1 LNYTEKLRELDLH
14 IVAFDVPFPADY
26 GGVIDVFYKAKSLSD
41 MGLRIALHLFDYGR
55 GRQKDLEKIA
65 AEVHYY
71 PRKNNLLKQLSSLP
85 FIVKSRSSEL
95 LLRRLKADQAPI
107 LFEGLHSTYYL
118 NHPDLANRNKIVRTH
133 NVEHDYYNALSVAQ
147 KGWKKFY
154 FKWEAKRLLQ
164 YEKVLDAANYILA
177 ISQSDQKYYEKYKA
191 KVHLLFPFHPF
202 QVEEHQL
209 SQEDFALYH
218 GNLAVAENQKA
229 AEFLLTVFAD
239 LDYKLVIAGKNP
251 RAELKQKI
259 KQFYQVQLIEN
270 PNEAELKQL
279 IQTAKVNC
287 LPTFQATG
295 VKLKLIRAL
304 IEGNNLLVNSTIL
317 EGTNLN
323 HFCEIANTKEEWQQ
337 KLVEVFLNGKSQ
349 KEILQRQNAAAS
361 IFDNQKSAMLL
372 KELCVPA
379 Q

>member
-41 MGLRIALHLFDYGR
+41 LGLSIALHLFDYGR
-55 GRQKDLEKIA
+55 GRQADLEKIA

-85 FIVKSRSSEL
+85 FIVNSRSSEL
-95 LLRRLKADQAPI
+95 LLCRLKADQAPI

-133 NVEHDYYNALSVAQ
+133 NIEHDYYNALSVAQ

-164 YEKVLDAANYILA
+164 YEKVLDAANHILA
-177 ISQSDQKYYEKYKA
+177 ISQSDQKYFEKYKA

-202 QVEEHQL
+202 QLEEHQF

-229 AEFLLTVFAD
+229 AEFLLAVFAD
-239 LDYKLVIAGKNP
+239 LDFKLVIAGKNP

-259 KQFYQVQLIEN
+259 KQFHQVQLIEN
-270 PNEAELKQL
+270 PNDAELKQL

-304 IEGNNLLVNSTIL
+304 IEGNNLLVNQPML
-317 EGTNLN
+317 EGTNLAQ
-323 HFCEIANTKEEWQQ
+323 FCEIANNKEEWQQ
-337 KLVEVFLNGKSQ
+337 KVIALFQNGKS
-349 KEILQRQNAAAS
+349 KADILQVQKSVANMY
-361 IFDNQKSAMLL
+361 DNRRSAMLL
-372 KELCVPA
+372 KELCAPA

>member
-1 LNYTEKLRELDLH
+1 MNYTEKLRELDLH

-41 MGLRIALHLFDYGR
+41 MGLSIALHVFDYGR
-55 GRQKDLEKIA
+55 GRQADLEKIA

-85 FIVKSRSSEL
+85 FIVNSRSSEL
-95 LLRRLKADQAPI
+95 LFRRLKADQAPI

-118 NHPDLANRNKIVRTH
+118 DHPDLANRNKIVRTH
-133 NVEHDYYNALSVAQ
+133 NVEHDYYSALSEAH
-147 KGWKKFY
+147 KGWRKFY

-164 YEKVLDAANYILA
+164 YEKVLDAANHILA
-177 ISQSDQKYYEKYKA
+177 ISQSDQKYFEKYKA

-202 QVEEHQL
+202 QVEEHQF

-239 LDYKLVIAGKNP
+239 LDFKLVIAGKNP

-259 KQFYQVQLIEN
+259 KQFHQVQLIEN
-270 PNEAELKQL
+270 PNDAELKQL

-304 IEGNNLLVNSTIL
+304 IEGNNLLVNQPML
-317 EGTNLN
+317 EGTNLAQ
-323 HFCEIANTKEEWQQ
+323 FCEIANNKEEWQQ
-337 KLVEVFLNGKSQ
+337 KVIALFQNGKS
-349 KEILQRQNAAAS
+349 KADILQVQKSVAS
-361 IFDNQKSAMLL
+361 IYDNRQSAMLL
-372 KELCVPA
+372 KELCAPA